1 MIKLML
7 LYLIGPSG
15 VGKTSCGRHAAFV
28 FPRVR
33 FESLDDLCKG
43 QEFDWIACR
52 RALDG
57 LEAATAPGLTV
68 IIDIGAGTQTRP
80 ELVQYLAARAENT
93 ILLHAPPEEVI
104 RRNPLGPSRDIWE
117 FRQTEY
123 ASRRL
128 LYRVA
133 GHVVDVTG
141 LTIGSARQKFIES
154 LSSNFPLLS

>member
-1 MIKLML
+1 ML

-15 VGKTSCGRHAAFV
+15 VGKSSCGRHAACV
-28 FPRVR
+28 LPRVR
-33 FESLDDLCKG
+33 FESLDNLCKG

-52 RALDG
+52 CALDD
-57 LEAATAPGLTV
+57 LEATADPELTV

-80 ELVQYLAARAENT
+80 ELVQYLDARAENT

-104 RRNPLGPSRDIWE
+104 RRNPLGPSRDILE

-128 LYRVA
+128 LYKVA
-133 GHVVDVTG
+133 RRVVDVTG

>member
-1 MIKLML
+1 ML

-15 VGKTSCGRHAAFV
+15 VGKTSCGRHAACV

-33 FESLDDLCKG
+33 FESLDKLCKG
-43 QEFDWIACR
+43 HEFDWIACR
-52 RALDG
+52 RALDD
-57 LEAATAPGLTV
+57 LEATTVPLLTV

-104 RRNPLGPSRDIWE
+104 RRNPLGPNRDILE

-128 LYRVA
+128 LYQVA
-133 GHVVDVTG
+133 RRVVDVTG
-141 LTIGSARQKFIES
+141 LTIGSARHKFVEL
-154 LSSNFPLLS
+154 LSSYFLLRS